1 MMNNPG
7 VDLVSAAR
15 EMAKA
20 KAKAEIREI
29 VQEELRAAGV
39 LKPKRYVLPMPETE
53 HMSMNHRLQSFA
65 LLVDGKWLPR
75 EYNSDRDVE
84 LAYGGTVT
92 QDDIDAAPEWV
103 KALKPVEVTDHED

>member
-7 VDLVSAAR
+7 GDLASAAR

-29 VQEELRAAGV
+29 MQEELHAAGV
-39 LKPKRYVLPMPETE
+39 LKPKRYVLPLPETE
-53 HMSMNHRLQSFA
+53 HLSLGNHLQSYA
-65 LLVDGKWLPR
+65 LLVNGKWLPR

-103 KALKPVEVTDHED
+103 KALKPVEVTDHE